1 MASTTGESRRDPDAR
16 AVAAWLLKQGPQ
28 VLTAFVRALQPT
40 PGFVADPETSTVDAP
55 TVWTDRARPA
65 GGEASS
71 LPSPTDAR
79 SAILAALFDDDPLP
93 DHATPFL
100 CGQPVPL
107 RLTGSEVAKRA
118 ESFAAAGAL
127 VVAPIR
133 VGIPDALAAARPDA
147 FALRFPSGAV
157 AGVTARVV
165 PGEPNASA
173 VEFTNPIELIDPRI
187 DHAPVGEQEVTLFA
201 FRRGG
206 PLGDAA

>member
-16 AVAAWLLKQGPQ
+16 AVAAWLLKNGPQ

-55 TVWTDRARPA
+55 TVLSDRGQPA

-79 SAILAALFDDDPLP
+79 TAILAALLDEDPLP

-107 RLTGSEVAKRA
+107 RLTGSEIAQRA
-118 ESFAAAGAL
+118 EGFAAAGAV

-133 VGIPDALAAARPDA
+133 VGIPFALAAAWPDA

-157 AGVTARVV
+157 TGVTARVV
-165 PGEPNASA
+165 LGEPGGSA
-173 VEFTNPIELIDPRI
+173 VEFANPIELIDPRI
-187 DHAPVGEQEVTLFA
+187 DEAPVGEQEVTLFA
-201 FRRGG
+201 FQRGG
-206 PLGDAA
+206 SPGDGA

>member
-1 MASTTGESRRDPDAR
+1 MASTTGESRCDPDAR

-40 PGFVADPETSTVDAP
+40 PGFVADPATATVDMSTV
-55 TVWTDRARPA
+55 VTDRGRLA

-71 LPSPTDAR
+71 MPSQTDAR
-79 SAILAALFDDDPLP
+79 TAILAALLDEDPLP

-107 RLTGSEVAKRA
+107 RLTGSEIAQRA
-118 ESFAAAGAL
+118 EGFAAAGAL

-157 AGVTARVV
+157 TGVTARVV
-165 PGEPNASA
+165 TGEPGGST
-173 VEFTNPIELIDPRI
+173 VEFANPIELIDPRI
-187 DHAPVGEQEVTLFA
+187 DEAPVGEQEVTLFA